1 MYGIKTAKDGTLQ
14 ATLGKTLKKSVKF
27 KAVDL
32 KSKPVLLGGNFKE
45 ITFAIVPSNI
55 SMYIYSL
62 QEDNRLTIDGKC
74 SIEASFINAYIQ
86 VDNSVNDEEIFELW
100 LWN

>member
-1 MYGIKTAKDGTLQ
+1 MKNICVIGSLNMDL
-14 ATLGKTLKKSVKF
+14 VVN
-27 KAVDL
+27 VDTMP
-32 KSKPVLLGGNFKE
+32 KPGQTLLGGNFKE